1 MNKQIG
7 SVEQMVKVLNNGA
20 KISNLSRREMGKDAI
35 QTSVN
40 LHKLKIHAATMEF
53 VDIPQILSMQCV
65 TYVPHPKSK
74 IGVQAQILDFM

>member
-1 MNKQIG
+1 M
-7 SVEQMVKVLNNGA
+7 VEVLNNGA

-65 TYVPHPKSK
+65 ITYVPHPKSK
-74 IGVQAQILDFM
+74 IGVQAQILDFL